1 MQGAKSRTAASE
13 SERRRG
19 EKVGKTSEPPRN
31 GRNEQMNQRT
41 TKGQMQ
47 RESEKDWPGGAG
59 DHRESTWKSKS
70 LVQSRVGLCFNEA
83 PIPSPPVLTSPR
95 LTNTIAYS
103 VPPPAARPTV
113 PVRQGQPAVPSQ
125 KPSTGPGAICPSRDW
140 RDPPPPSLPL
150 PLPPPPLPDLAD
162 AAKLHVRGP
171 PDAPHPSRP
180 TSAAAPPPL
189 PRV

>member
-1 MQGAKSRTAASE
+1 
-13 SERRRG
+13 
-19 EKVGKTSEPPRN
+19 
-31 GRNEQMNQRT
+31 MNQRT

-47 RESEKDWPGGAG
+47 RESEKTGLAARGTIERAPGKAKVSSNLAWASALM
-59 DHRESTWKSKS
+59 R
-70 LVQSRVGLCFNEA
+70 
-83 PIPSPPVLTSPR
+83 PPSPPPVLTSPR

-140 RDPPPPSLPL
+140 RDPPPP
-150 PLPPPPLPDLAD
+150 LPDLAD

-180 TSAAAPPPL
+180 TSAAAPSFA
-189 PRV
+189 

>member
-1 MQGAKSRTAASE
+1 
-13 SERRRG
+13 
-19 EKVGKTSEPPRN
+19 
-31 GRNEQMNQRT
+31 
-41 TKGQMQ
+41 MQ

-103 VPPPAARPTV
+103 VSPPAARPTV

-140 RDPPPPSLPL
+140 RDPPPP
-150 PLPPPPLPDLAD
+150 LPDLAD